1 VLHATDAH
9 LRRLQDEPLAIP
21 DRIAEHIDGCAR
33 CRRRLEAVTD
43 EARRAARLL
52 NRPQPVPDADAEWE
66 RLRRALEAPD
76 APAAA
81 RRRREPAFYAS
92 RLPVL
97 SVRHGVA
104 AGALVVV
111 LAGSAAAATLTNV
124 FAPTRVA
131 PVTLSHSDIS
141 ELADFM
147 GLAGQGG
154 GNVLGGFATPSGSL
168 TRSFGTIRWSSSGM
182 AQTVPT
188 LAAASSAAGFRVP
201 LPSRLPAGVGRPR
214 QFVVQPR
221 VKVTVDVRAGVPTI
235 GGSSVVLDAGPAVL
249 VAYGSSGGLDV
260 PTLGILTMPRPT
272 AVATGAALRQIEAFV
287 LDQPGVPADLAQEI
301 RLLGDVGTTLPVPV
315 PARAIERSVDVA
327 GSPGVLVT
335 DSSNIATGVVW
346 EDGAGVLHA
355 VAGLIDQKDV
365 LGVAS
370 QIG

>member
-1 VLHATDAH
+1 
-9 LRRLQDEPLAIP
+9 
-21 DRIAEHIDGCAR
+21 
-33 CRRRLEAVTD
+33 
-43 EARRAARLL
+43 
-52 NRPQPVPDADAEWE
+52 
-66 RLRRALEAPD
+66 
-76 APAAA
+76 
-81 RRRREPAFYAS
+81 
-92 RLPVL
+92 
-97 SVRHGVA
+97 
-104 AGALVVV
+104 
-111 LAGSAAAATLTNV
+111 
-124 FAPTRVA
+124 
-131 PVTLSHSDIS
+131 
-141 ELADFM
+141 
-147 GLAGQGG
+147 
-154 GNVLGGFATPSGSL
+154 
-168 TRSFGTIRWSSSGM
+168 M

-188 LAAASSAAGFRVP
+188 LAAASSAAGFTVP
-201 LPSRLPAGVGRPR
+201 LPSTLPAGVGRPR

>member
-1 VLHATDAH
+1 
-9 LRRLQDEPLAIP
+9 
-21 DRIAEHIDGCAR
+21 
-33 CRRRLEAVTD
+33 
-43 EARRAARLL
+43 
-52 NRPQPVPDADAEWE
+52 
-66 RLRRALEAPD
+66 
-76 APAAA
+76 
-81 RRRREPAFYAS
+81 
-92 RLPVL
+92 
-97 SVRHGVA
+97 
-104 AGALVVV
+104 
-111 LAGSAAAATLTNV
+111 
-124 FAPTRVA
+124 
-131 PVTLSHSDIS
+131 
-141 ELADFM
+141 M

-335 DSSNIATGVVW
+335 DSSNIATGRR
-346 EDGAGVLHA
+346 
-355 VAGLIDQKDV
+355 
-365 LGVAS
+365 LGGRRRGPPRRRRPDRPEGRPRCRFPDRLSPIRQPRRRDSAARRRTPAPAPGRPRRRRRFMRSAS
-370 QIG
+370 RRATAPSSR